1 MSLLKKIKESAL
13 GLGGADIPARDG
25 KVDSKISLETPLS
38 LKGKKPA
45 VTYSDVVKGMDV
57 AASVSPDDTTN

>member
-13 GLGGADIPARDG
+13 GLGGADIPIRDG
-25 KVDSKISLETPLS
+25 KEETKITLESPLG
-38 LKGKKPA
+38 LKGQKPE